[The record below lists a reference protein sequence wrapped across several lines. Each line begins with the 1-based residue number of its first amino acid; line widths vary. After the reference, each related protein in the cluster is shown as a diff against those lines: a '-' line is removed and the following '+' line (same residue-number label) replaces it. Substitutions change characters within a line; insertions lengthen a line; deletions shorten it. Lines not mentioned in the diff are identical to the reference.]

1 MKKRLFAAMM
11 AMAMTASLLTGC
23 GGGSS
28 NGNQAASQTGE
39 ETDAAKKDETKG
51 TASSDEE
58 ITLRMS
64 WWGGDER
71 NEATLQVIE
80 QFEAAHPNVTIEA
93 EYGGND
99 GYHDKL
105 ATQLASGTAPDIVQ
119 VDPEIFPTYVATG
132 DYFLDYKDYGIDLSN
147 FEEAY
152 IGIPINGN
160 YDGKQ
165 LGLPTGIS
173 GAGIMVN
180 KDLADAIGLDFSK
193 TYSWEDLITMGKK
206 VREYDDSMYLLC
218 ANKEYIV
225 NLVVF
230 NYAKQLIGA
239 TVFDPETKTLNMTE
253 DQLKE
258 IFGYVKRLYDEEV
271 VPPASYQAAYS
282 GDNLQSDT
290 NWIGGKYV
298 AALTYI
304 STIDVM
310 VAANPEAEY
319 VMSELPIL
327 DGASEAGWASNTPQV
342 FAITSTCEHPEMA
355 AEFMDYFFND
365 DQALAA
371 LGATRSV
378 PPTEKARKICT
389 ENGSLTQVTMEGA
402 NIAAAMGGTPN
413 DKISS
418 SEESKTILFDSVET
432 IGYGASSVEDVT
444 KDAISL
450 LSGLGQ

>member
-28 NGNQAASQTGE
+28 NGNQAASQTGG

-206 VREYDDSMYLLC
+206 VREYDTSC
-218 ANKEYIV
+218 VQTRN
-225 NLVVF
+225 
-230 NYAKQLIGA
+230 
-239 TVFDPETKTLNMTE
+239 
-253 DQLKE
+253 
-258 IFGYVKRLYDEEV
+258 
-271 VPPASYQAAYS
+271 
-282 GDNLQSDT
+282 
-290 NWIGGKYV
+290 
-298 AALTYI
+298 I
-304 STIDVM
+304 S
-310 VAANPEAEY
+310 
-319 VMSELPIL
+319 
-327 DGASEAGWASNTPQV
+327 
-342 FAITSTCEHPEMA
+342 
-355 AEFMDYFFND
+355 
-365 DQALAA
+365 
-371 LGATRSV
+371 
-378 PPTEKARKICT
+378 
-389 ENGSLTQVTMEGA
+389 
-402 NIAAAMGGTPN
+402 
-413 DKISS
+413 
-418 SEESKTILFDSVET
+418 
-432 IGYGASSVEDVT
+432 
-444 KDAISL
+444 
-450 LSGLGQ
+450 

>member
-28 NGNQAASQTGE
+28 NGNQAASQTGG

-282 GDNLQSDT
+282 
-290 NWIGGKYV
+290 
-298 AALTYI
+298 
-304 STIDVM
+304 
-310 VAANPEAEY
+310 
-319 VMSELPIL
+319 
-327 DGASEAGWASNTPQV
+327 
-342 FAITSTCEHPEMA
+342 
-355 AEFMDYFFND
+355 
-365 DQALAA
+365 
-371 LGATRSV
+371 
-378 PPTEKARKICT
+378 
-389 ENGSLTQVTMEGA
+389 
-402 NIAAAMGGTPN
+402 
-413 DKISS
+413 
-418 SEESKTILFDSVET
+418 
-432 IGYGASSVEDVT
+432 
-444 KDAISL
+444 
-450 LSGLGQ
+450 